1 MQKLEDIRSISTNE
15 AIYIQFQQIQST
27 LEIQPFCADQ
37 RVISNKLAIETFEK
51 GGVWEFLILYSNHLN
66 IEHPNTGFI

>member
-1 MQKLEDIRSISTNE
+1 MPKLEDIRSISTNE

-37 RVISNKLAIETFEK
+37 RVISNKLAIEN
-51 GGVWEFLILYSNHLN
+51 GGVWEFSILYSNHLN
-66 IEHPNTGFI
+66 IEHPNT